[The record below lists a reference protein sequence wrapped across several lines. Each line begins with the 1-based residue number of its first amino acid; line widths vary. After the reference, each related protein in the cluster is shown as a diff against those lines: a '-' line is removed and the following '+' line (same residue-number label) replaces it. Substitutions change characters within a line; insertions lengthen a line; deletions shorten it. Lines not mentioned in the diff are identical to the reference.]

1 MKMLIVRFNMFF
13 WHDTTL
19 QTDLSWWTDI
29 FPRTTGYVIMHSNTN
44 FTGHQ
49 FSIWNYFKKK
59 KTYLPNSDM
68 IQQIVL
74 LQSTVFI
81 NNSILFH
88 KRFCRVG
95 IAYWVVIFV
104 RLPLIPMILNSCH
117 LWFYSFFNSIN
128 TVCLISYSTHFFKLY
143 MLTFQCIE
151 IMFLLSGEINLI
163 SRPWPQRWELQGPL
177 SVAEAPQHWKQLV
190 TSFFG
195 LTKSS
200 PQTLLLPS
208 VVREFKSAH
217 VYERNIGRLRQL
229 FVIFIIRDLHNYI
242 QF

>member
-1 MKMLIVRFNMFF
+1 
-13 WHDTTL
+13 
-19 QTDLSWWTDI
+19 
-29 FPRTTGYVIMHSNTN
+29 
-44 FTGHQ
+44 
-49 FSIWNYFKKK
+49 
-59 KTYLPNSDM
+59 
-68 IQQIVL
+68 
-74 LQSTVFI
+74 
-81 NNSILFH
+81 
-88 KRFCRVG
+88 
-95 IAYWVVIFV
+95 
-104 RLPLIPMILNSCH
+104 
-117 LWFYSFFNSIN
+117 
-128 TVCLISYSTHFFKLY
+128 
-143 MLTFQCIE
+143 MLTFQSIE

-229 FVIFIIRDLHNYI
+229 FVILSFVICIIIFSLKTGLNIYDFLKPNYDFFWSKMVLWSVLTEVVRYI
-242 QF
+242 LQYKI